1 MRTIQQIKDD
11 ILAVQ
16 KELAVFEG
24 KRAMLRKMHLELV
37 SFCWFDGMEIDHDS
51 VPTTCPD
58 LDGIDN
64 GIKAAIVAL
73 DLYSRTI
80 TAMERLRNM
89 ISDDYGKKFAD
100 TEDEFA
106 FFAKNENDPEE
117 KNREIIKGFQKIRIF
132 FPAVGGEC
140 ALWEGFYANDKETL
154 YDLLAKADEAIA
166 LGKGRELRRILTD
179 VFRQQATMLKRQDEE
194 HLRTLKV
201 ERDQLALELPNIS
214 TWEVA
219 EKCGKSY
226 WVEVSGS
233 EKLFLEH
240 NAFPIPG
247 FYAHGFVK
255 HPIDSFEDDMFHYK
269 RFYDDDDELSTMR
282 IFGFSSRE
290 EFEGVVK
297 HWDVSNK
304 QTDEKE
310 WAKSIIVEIDDDVYY
325 SVPNE
330 LLPQWKEVLDKAV
343 SILEKEDNESWLVR
357 MWDGLLK
364 LPVLELR
371 KVI

>member
-1 MRTIQQIKDD
+1 MRTLQQIKDD

-16 KELAVFEG
+16 KELVVFEG

-37 SFCWFDGMEIDHDS
+37 SFCWYDGMEIDHDS
-51 VPTTCPD
+51 VPVTCPD

-80 TAMERLRNM
+80 TAMERLCNM
-89 ISDDYGKKFAD
+89 ISDDYGKRFAD

-117 KNREIIKGFQKIRIF
+117 KNREVIKGFQKIRNF
-132 FPAVGGEC
+132 FPSAGEEC

-154 YDLLAKADEAIA
+154 YDLLAKADVAIA
-166 LGKGRELRRILTD
+166 QGKGRELRRILTD
-179 VFRQQATMLKRQDEE
+179 VFRQQATMLKRQVEE

-201 ERDQLALELPNIS
+201 ERDQLAIELPNIS
-214 TWEVA
+214 TWDVA
-219 EKCGKSY
+219 AKCGKPY

-233 EKLFLEH
+233 EKLFLEY

-269 RFYDDDDELSTMR
+269 RFYDGDDELSTMR
-282 IFGFSSRE
+282 IFGFSSKE

-297 HWDVSNK
+297 HWEVSNE
-304 QTDEKE
+304 QTDEKTWAE
-310 WAKSIIVEIDDDVYY
+310 WIISEIDDDVYY

-343 SILEKEDNESWLVR
+343 SILEKENNESWLVR
-357 MWDGLLK
+357 MWEGLLK

-371 KVI
+371 KV

>member
-1 MRTIQQIKDD
+1 MRTLRQIKDD

-16 KELAVFEG
+16 KELVVFEG

-37 SFCWFDGMEIDHDS
+37 SFCWYDGMEIDHDS
-51 VPTTCPD
+51 MPVTCPD

-179 VFRQQATMLKRQDEE
+179 VFRQQATMLKRQVEE

-201 ERDQLALELPNIS
+201 ERDQLAIELPNIS

-219 EKCGKSY
+219 AKCGKPY

-247 FYAHGFVK
+247 FFAHVFVTQ
-255 HPIDSFEDDMFHYK
+255 PIDSFDDDMFHYK
-269 RFYDDDDELSTMR
+269 RFYDDDDDLSTMR
-282 IFGFSSRE
+282 IFEFSSRE